1 MGKRRRIQSQSFTY
15 NHNPN
20 CKTENDDDAKFC
32 KNCGYY
38 FLEENNKQD
47 NNKRESKKK
56 DKVKYKTK
64 TKNKTKIKKEKAKT
78 PKNKQTSDKQKSSI
92 FTKILLLFFILLSIG
107 ILVIT
112 SILGYHYY
120 EENNIEVPNAI
131 GYSYEEATR
140 VLDTAN
146 LSYEMKEV
154 ETTNQEEIGI
164 VIRQSKKGGSKTH
177 EIAVI
182 TLTVGVLDNHV
193 TVPNVIGMTLE
204 EATSTLNKNSISYRI
219 EYEETSDEE
228 NNTVIKQSIRA
239 GKKIENTEIITITVA
254 RNTNNNSDTDNNET
268 NNEETDNNNKEVESS
283 NQNQEKNLQN

>member
-1 MGKRRRIQSQSFTY
+1 MIIC
-15 NHNPN
+15 PN
-20 CKTENDDDAKFC
+20 CKTENEDDAKLC

-38 FLEENNKQD
+38 FLEEENNKKD

-56 DKVKYKTK
+56 DKVKHKTK

-78 PKNKQTSDKQKSSI
+78 PKNKQSNDKQKSSI

-107 ILVIT
+107 LLVIT

-120 EENNIEVPNAI
+120 EENNIEVPNVI

-140 VLDTAN
+140 VLGTAN

-154 ETTNQEEIGI
+154 ETTNQDEVGV
-164 VIRQSKKGGSKTH
+164 VIKQSKKGGSKAH
-177 EIAVI
+177 ENAII

-193 TVPNVIGMTLE
+193 TVPDVIGMTLE
-204 EATSTLNKNSISYRI
+204 EATSTLNKNNISYRI
-219 EYEETSDEE
+219 EYEETTDEE
-228 NNTVIKQSIRA
+228 NNTIINQSIRA

-254 RNTNNNSDTDNNET
+254 RNTNNNSNTDNNET
-268 NNEETDNNNKEVESS
+268 NDEKTDDNNKVNEST
-283 NQNQEKNLQN
+283 NQGQEKNLQN

>member
-1 MGKRRRIQSQSFTY
+1 MIIC
-15 NHNPN
+15 PN

-56 DKVKYKTK
+56 DKVKHKTK
-64 TKNKTKIKKEKAKT
+64 TKNKTKVKKETVKT
-78 PKNKQTSDKQKSSI
+78 PKNKQYNDQPKSSI

-107 ILVIT
+107 LLVIA

-120 EENNIEVPNAI
+120 EENNIEVPNVI
-131 GYSYEEATR
+131 GYSYEEAT
-140 VLDTAN
+140 VILDTAN

-164 VIRQSKKGGSKTH
+164 VIKQSKKGGSKTH
-177 EIAVI
+177 ENAVI

-219 EYEETSDEE
+219 EYEETTDEE

-268 NNEETDNNNKEVESS
+268 NNEETDNNNNKEDESS
-283 NQNQEKNLQN
+283 NQDQEKNLQN

>member
-1 MGKRRRIQSQSFTY
+1 MIIC
-15 NHNPN
+15 PN
-20 CKTENDDDAKFC
+20 CKTENEDDAKFC

-38 FLEENNKQD
+38 FLEKE

-56 DKVKYKTK
+56 DKVKHKTK
-64 TKNKTKIKKEKAKT
+64 TKNKTKVKKEKVKA
-78 PKNKQTSDKQKSSI
+78 PKNKQYNDKPKSNI

-107 ILVIT
+107 LLVIA

-120 EENNIEVPNAI
+120 EENNIELPNVI
-131 GYSYEEATR
+131 GYSYEEAT
-140 VLDTAN
+140 VILDTAN

-164 VIRQSKKGGSKTH
+164 VIKQSKKGGSKTH
-177 EIAVI
+177 ENAII

-193 TVPNVIGMTLE
+193 TVPDVIDMTLE
-204 EATSTLNKNSISYRI
+204 EATSILNENNISYRI
-219 EYEETSDEE
+219 EYEETTDEE

-268 NNEETDNNNKEVESS
+268 NNEETDNNNNKEDESS
-283 NQNQEKNLQN
+283 NQDQEKNLQN

>member
-1 MGKRRRIQSQSFTY
+1 MIIC
-15 NHNPN
+15 PN

-56 DKVKYKTK
+56 DKVKHKTK
-64 TKNKTKIKKEKAKT
+64 TKNKTKVKKEKVKT
-78 PKNKQTSDKQKSSI
+78 PKNKQYNDKPKSSI

-107 ILVIT
+107 LLVIA

-120 EENNIEVPNAI
+120 EENNIEVPNVI
-131 GYSYEEATR
+131 GYSYEEAT
-140 VLDTAN
+140 VILDTAN

-164 VIRQSKKGGSKTH
+164 VIKQSKKGGSKTH

-219 EYEETSDEE
+219 EYEETTDEE

-239 GKKIENTEIITITVA
+239 SKKIENTEIITITVA

-268 NNEETDNNNKEVESS
+268 NNEEPDGNDKSDESS
-283 NQNQEKNLQN
+283 NQDQEKNLQN

>member
-1 MGKRRRIQSQSFTY
+1 MIIC
-15 NHNPN
+15 PN
-20 CKTENDDDAKFC
+20 CKTENEDDAKFC

-38 FLEENNKQD
+38 FLEENSNNQD
-47 NNKRESKKK
+47 NNKKEHKKK
-56 DKVKYKTK
+56 DKVKHKTK
-64 TKNKTKIKKEKAKT
+64 TKNKTKIKKEKVKT
-78 PKNKQTSDKQKSSI
+78 PKYKQSSDKPRSSI

-107 ILVIT
+107 LLIIA

-120 EENNIEVPNAI
+120 EENNIEVPNVI
-131 GYSYEEATR
+131 GASYEEAT
-140 VLDTAN
+140 VILDTAN

-154 ETTNQEEIGI
+154 ETTNQDEVGI
-164 VIRQSKKGGSKTH
+164 VIKQSKKGGSKTH
-177 EIAVI
+177 ENAVI

-219 EYEETSDEE
+219 EYEETTDEE

-239 GKKIENTEIITITVA
+239 SKKIENTEIITITVA

-268 NNEETDNNNKEVESS
+268 NNEETDNNNKEEESS
-283 NQNQEKNLQN
+283 NQDQEKNLQN

>member
-1 MGKRRRIQSQSFTY
+1 MY
-15 NHNPN
+15 NISEVIILIICPN
-20 CKTENDDDAKFC
+20 CKTENEDDAKFC

-38 FLEENNKQD
+38 FLEEENNKKD

-56 DKVKYKTK
+56 DKVKHKTK

-78 PKNKQTSDKQKSSI
+78 PKNKQSNDKQKSSI

-107 ILVIT
+107 LLVIT

-120 EENNIEVPNAI
+120 EENNIEVPNVI

-140 VLDTAN
+140 VLGTAN

-154 ETTNQEEIGI
+154 ETTNQDEVGI
-164 VIRQSKKGGSKTH
+164 VIKQSKKGGSKTH
-177 EIAVI
+177 ENAII

-193 TVPNVIGMTLE
+193 TVPDVIDMTLE
-204 EATSTLNKNSISYRI
+204 EATSTLNENNISYRI
-219 EYEETSDEE
+219 EYEETTDEE

-254 RNTNNNSDTDNNET
+254 RNTNNNSDTDNSDT
-268 NNEETDNNNKEVESS
+268 DDEETDDNNKVNEAT
-283 NQNQEKNLQN
+283 NQDQEKNLQK

>member
-1 MGKRRRIQSQSFTY
+1 MIIC
-15 NHNPN
+15 PN
-20 CKTENDDDAKFC
+20 CKTENEDDAKFC

-47 NNKRESKKK
+47 NNKKESKKK

-64 TKNKTKIKKEKAKT
+64 TKNKTKIKKEKAKA
-78 PKNKQTSDKQKSSI
+78 PKNKQSNDKQKSSI

-107 ILVIT
+107 LLVIT

-164 VIRQSKKGGSKTH
+164 VIRQSKKGGSKTR